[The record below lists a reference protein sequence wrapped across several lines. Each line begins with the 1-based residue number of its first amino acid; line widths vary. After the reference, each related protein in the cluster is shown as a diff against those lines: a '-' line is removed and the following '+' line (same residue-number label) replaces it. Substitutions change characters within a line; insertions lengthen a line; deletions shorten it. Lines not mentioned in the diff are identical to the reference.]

1 MTFSYRIT
9 NRKERFLL
17 IGLMLIVLLVSASI
31 VLFYND
37 YFLLGDPNN
46 PNNDDVKYI
55 QSAKLLLNEGI
66 LAYNTGVE
74 PSAFIMPG
82 FPLILSGFMA
92 IFGQDGA
99 AVIAFRLFQ
108 CLLQAGSL
116 YLVFIIARYAFN
128 TRIAFIACILSAL
141 YLPDYFS
148 SGVILSETIFRTL
161 ILVLVC
167 VTISAV
173 QARKYQWY
181 ILIGALVAFAAYF
194 KPHASLYPAILL
206 ILWLRARY
214 SWKEMLRYT
223 FIIGSVY
230 VILLMPWWIRNMI
243 TFNEFILFT
252 NSGGSPFLLGT
263 SINYN
268 MPPAGF
274 FDAYPQ
280 YDPKTIFDGSDS
292 AAVAKGLDIVKY
304 GFTHEPL
311 TYLHWYTIGKL
322 QGLYLDP
329 YYWKPIWPISKE
341 VMIWIQYALMALAA
355 VGIVIS
361 RIWKGLR
368 ERWRMQEPIVLTLL
382 YFTVIYVPFVAFS
395 RYGYPNIVF
404 LLMFSAVTIEWGIQY
419 VRSIKQGRSR
429 SKSTVDG
436 S

>member
-9 NRKERFLL
+9 DRKERFFL
-17 IGLMLIVLLVSASI
+17 IGLMLIVLVVSASI

-37 YFLLGDPNN
+37 YFLLGDPIN

-55 QSAKLLLNEGI
+55 QTAKLLLNEGI
-66 LAYNTGVE
+66 LAYNSGEE
-74 PSAFIMPG
+74 PSVFIMPG

-99 AVIAFRLFQ
+99 AVVAFRLFQ

-128 TRIAFIACILSAL
+128 TRIAYIACILSAL
-141 YLPDYFS
+141 YIPDYFS

-181 ILIGALVAFAAYF
+181 LLLGILVAVAAYF

-223 FIIGSVY
+223 CIIGVVY
-230 VILLMPWWIRNMI
+230 VLLLTPWWIRNMI

-268 MPPAGF
+268 MPPEGF

-280 YDPKTIFDGSDS
+280 YDPKTIFDGADS
-292 AAVAKGLDIVKY
+292 TAVAKGIDILKY

-311 TYLHWYTIGKL
+311 TYLQWYTIGKL

-361 RIWKGLR
+361 RIWKNLR
-368 ERWRMQEPIVLTLL
+368 QRWRMQEPIVLTLL
-382 YFTVIYVPFVAFS
+382 YFTVIYIPFVAFS

-404 LLMFSAVTIEWGIQY
+404 LLMFSAVTIEWIIQV
-419 VRSIKQGRSR
+419 VRPLIKGRSKTI
-429 SKSTVDG
+429 SKVDE